1 MAQTPP
7 RYDHRDAYRKLHDAI
22 MNPAAREGAKNDLVV
37 GPILKKLSLRDLDRL
52 RKSLRMIRYR
62 QLLDATDIH
71 PRQDVKRSDG
81 LVRGEE

>member
-52 RKSLRMIRYR
+52 KEIAQNDQVS
-62 QLLDATDIH
+62 AAPGCNPH
-71 PRQDVKRSDG
+71 PPAPKR
-81 LVRGEE
+81 